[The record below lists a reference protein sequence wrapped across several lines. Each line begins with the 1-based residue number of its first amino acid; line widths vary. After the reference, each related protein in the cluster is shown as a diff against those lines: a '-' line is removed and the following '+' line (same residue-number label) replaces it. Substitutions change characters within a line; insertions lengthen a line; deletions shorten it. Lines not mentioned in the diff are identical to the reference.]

1 MRVRITTAESV
12 VKTRAA
18 SGPAGPKGDTGAAGT
33 TDFNELDNVPAT
45 FPPSAHTHPWGEITS
60 TPSTLADYGIT
71 DAAPIAHVTDLANPH
86 AVTKAQ
92 VGLALVENTALST
105 WHGSA
110 ALNTVAQAAV
120 TAHQA
125 ALSIAETQI
134 PNGAILARVASGET
148 ITGLWAFAHP
158 SGLKTDTI
166 TERTAAAGV
175 TVDGLLIKDGG
186 IPEGAVTAHEA
197 ALSIGWSQLTDIP
210 ATNLPAPGAAGGYAR
225 SNGSGWVR
233 VSGVAWGDL
242 TSVPSTF
249 TPAAHTHP
257 WTDIVSGLPATWAPS
272 AHTHGLADLTD
283 YGAAGG
289 YVRSDGAAWQR
300 VSGVAWGDLSGVP
313 ATFAPSAHNHAAGD
327 INSGTLATARG
338 GTNIGS
344 WALGDVPYAS
354 ATDVLSALAGNIT
367 LTRKFLRQVGNGA
380 ASAAPAWDTLTAADL
395 AAGLFPAAATWSFA
409 GSTILNLGA
418 VTTADINGGTIDG
431 AAIGGAV
438 AAAGAFT
445 TLGAS
450 SDVTVARVSTSLEV
464 IYRQYSATDSNEVTF
479 RLDKSNQNTVGNTAT
494 IAADRLGSLTWRG
507 NSGAGFTAATRIR
520 SIQTGAASTLTPGA
534 ILFETSDGAT
544 LVERMRILSSGY
556 VGIAEAARFCLDGA
570 VATGDTYITSPSA
583 NVLDLYAG
591 NAKQLSL
598 TATTATVAG
607 NLIVSGVGPH
617 AIGSIAYD
625 YVQMHQGGTFT
636 SGGASNRAS
645 ALLFDTSVV
654 GAAGDIVYLAVV
666 SYAGYIR
673 TQAAAESI
681 NIVAALYVDEPQITI
696 GAGSSVAVASTV
708 YVAQAPTEASSNYAL
723 FVDSGASRFDG
734 TCYIGDTANANMTV
748 GVTINQGAADDQI
761 LAFRSTDVATGLTTA
776 TTQAVTTAGY
786 ATFSKSSATLGGLL
800 MQSLAED
807 DALGTAL
814 RFASYGGTATTT
826 KSTAGRALI
835 ELYASEHNGANAL
848 ADITADGNVFGVL
861 ARRGGAD
868 VALALLDEDGD
879 LWLGGAATVVGA
891 LGCNGAA
898 AQTAYASGGAA
909 GGTATLAGYGFVSAA
924 EMNSFTALV
933 ANLRTMLVNNGIAS

>member
-33 TDFNELDNVPAT
+33 TDFDELENVPAT
-45 FPPSAHTHPWGEITS
+45 FPPSAHTHPWGEITA

-86 AVTKAQ
+86 VVTKAQ

-134 PNGAILARVASGET
+134 PNGSILARVASGET

-197 ALSIGWSQLTDIP
+197 ALSIGWSQLTGVP
-210 ATNLPAPGAAGGYAR
+210 ASVIVAAPGAAGGHLR
-225 SNGSGWVR
+225 SNGAAWVR
-233 VSGVAWGDL
+233 VQGVAWGDL
-242 TSVPSTF
+242 SGVPLTFAPAAHNHAWSDITSGVPATF
-249 TPAAHTHP
+249 TPSAHTHA
-257 WTDIVSGLPATWAPS
+257 WADLVSGLPATWAPS
-272 AHTHGLADLTD
+272 AHVH
-283 YGAAGG
+283 
-289 YVRSDGAAWQR
+289 
-300 VSGVAWGDLSGVP
+300 AWGDITTGVP

-344 WALGDVPYAS
+344 WALGDTLYAS

-367 LTRKFLRQVGNGA
+367 VTRKFLRQVGNGA
-380 ASAAPAWDTLTAADL
+380 ASAAPAWDTLTAADI
-395 AAGLFPAAATWSFA
+395 AAGTFPVSVSWSYA
-409 GSTILNLGA
+409 GSTIADLGA
-418 VTTADINGGTIDG
+418 VTTVDINGGTIDG
-431 AAIGGAV
+431 AAIGASSATTGK
-438 AAAGAFT
+438 FT
-445 TLGAS
+445 TL
-450 SDVTVARVSTSLEV
+450 
-464 IYRQYSATDSNEVTF
+464 EVT
-479 RLDKSNQNTVGNTAT
+479 TT
-494 IAADRLGSLTWRG
+494 
-507 NSGAGFTAATRIR
+507 
-520 SIQTGAASTLTPGA
+520 STLTGNVGIGVAPATGMALRVLSSLSIDPGLVAYGMYSTITRGSSGTGLSAMGGYFGVITAASA
-534 ILFETSDGAT
+534 ITVDAVAGLQVGNATKGSGSTITTQYGIYISGMTVGAT
-544 LVERMRILSSGY
+544 NWAVYTAGSTASYFGGDAVY
-556 VGIAEAARFCLDGA
+556 AAAAKVRLDGSA
-570 VATGDTYITSPSA
+570 SGDTYITESSA

-617 AIGSIAYD
+617 AIGGAVLGYTRLRLTGD
-625 YVQMHQGGTFT
+625 FT
-636 SGGASNRAS
+636 SSGSSDIGER
-645 ALLFDTSVV
+645 LRVDGTLT
-654 GAAGDIVYLAVV
+654 GAAGDTAWLTGTIYSGAIV
-666 SYAGYIR
+666 
-673 TQAAAESI
+673 TQTAAE
-681 NIVAALYVDEPQITI
+681 TI
-696 GAGSSVAVASTV
+696 GVVSTV
-708 YVAQAPTEASSNYAL
+708 YLIEPAITKNVTAITAACTLYIASAPTEGDTNYAL
-723 FVDSGASRFDG
+723 LVDAGASRFDG
-734 TCYIGDTANANMTV
+734 TCYIGDTANANCTL
-748 GVTINQGAADDQI
+748 GLTINQGAADDQI
-761 LAFRSTDVATGLTTA
+761 LAFRSSDVVTALTSA
-776 TTQAVTTAGY
+776 TTQAVTTNAY
-786 ATFSKSSATLGGLL
+786 ATFSKASATLGGLL

-826 KSTAGRALI
+826 KSTAGRALVEI
-835 ELYASEHNGANAL
+835 YASEHNGANAL
-848 ADITADGNVFGVL
+848 ADVTADGNVFGVL

-868 VALALLDEDGD
+868 VALLLLDEDAD
-879 LWLGGAATVVGA
+879 LWLGGALTTNGGLQTFLANDSAGAGFRYVVVPNA
-891 LGCNGAA
+891 
-898 AQTAYASGGAA
+898 
-909 GGTATLAGYGFVSAA
+909 
-924 EMNSFTALV
+924 
-933 ANLRTMLVNNGIAS
+933 